1 MKASR
6 AILKNISYIM
16 LAFSVSMALFS
27 VYLESQHFFQDSI
40 LLQRLFIGIF
50 GGGEIALIFLFA
62 YIGRVSHLL
71 LNVRHMSNIISKMRI
86 LGYAR
91 TAYPTDYGSDRQ
103 YSFAR

>member
-27 VYLESQHFFQDSI
+27 VYLESHHFFQDSI

-50 GGGEIALIFLFA
+50 GGGEIALIFLFP
-62 YIGRVSHLL
+62 YIGIKSRAIVL
-71 LNVRHMSNIISKMRI
+71 RR
-86 LGYAR
+86 
-91 TAYPTDYGSDRQ
+91 
-103 YSFAR
+103 